1 MNTLNLKEWNNEVIM
16 LSESQLSNLIDKHSQ
31 KGFFIISACRA
42 NNTDEQNQAKT
53 NELKEKLKSLGLSYT
68 IAYGGGFKEK
78 EDKTPDT
85 TKPEINETSFIVYNY
100 NKKEKKPFTRD
111 ELFNIA
117 IKLCKE
123 YNQDDVMF
131 KEPDGKSYWYDRNGK
146 IDATFQKK
154 FVAND
159 PSQRYFTAFR
169 RNISD
174 DKNTPGKNGK
184 MPKANSPRFSGIME
198 GLFFNPAPSTF
209 IDKQRRELVENEV
222 FFEDKIFD
230 Y

>member
-1 MNTLNLKEWNNEVIM
+1 MFDVKESDFFDLEDEAFDTIM
-16 LSESQLSNLIDKHSQ
+16 EPGIKFTGNIK
-31 KGFFIISACRA
+31 F
-42 NNTDEQNQAKT
+42 
-53 NELKEKLKSLGLSYT
+53 
-68 IAYGGGFKEK
+68 
-78 EDKTPDT
+78 
-85 TKPEINETSFIVYNY
+85 V
-100 NKKEKKPFTRD
+100 KPFMIR
-111 ELFNIA
+111 
-117 IKLCKE
+117 CS
-123 YNQDDVMF
+123 V
-131 KEPDGKSYWYDRNGK
+131 NGK

-184 MPKANSPRFSGIME
+184 MPKANSPRFSGVME